1 MVRVQYGKYTDGLI
15 RHLFKK
21 IRFKNSAK
29 NYENGKIMVH
39 AW

>member
-21 IRFKNSAK
+21 YVSKIQQ
-29 NYENGKIMVH
+29 KIMKMEK
-39 AW
+39 